1 MRVSWWGAA
10 RGTLT
15 SVHRDHDTRAAAPP
29 LHQLLDRVRQRQPA
43 TEGAG
48 GRVWRDDGEVVLTRV
63 APLLAVTLLALCA
76 VLVALGWLVTDV
88 LDDSAFGRADLALVR
103 DLAENR
109 TGALDAVTGAAT
121 WLANTTFVL
130 AVMVGGAAVAARRTR
145 RWVAPVFLVAAV
157 GGEKLVYLVVSLL
170 VGRDR
175 PPVPTLGYVHAT
187 TSFPSGHVGAAVALY
202 GSIALLLLW
211 SPGTSRAARVAAVA
225 VAVVA
230 PPLVGFA
237 RVYRG
242 VHYAT
247 DVVAG
252 SVMGAVWLTVIWY
265 VLARQFA
272 PDASARPQL
281 HRTTA
286 TA

>member
-15 SVHRDHDTRAAAPP
+15 SVRRDHDTRAAAPP

-48 GRVWRDDGEVVLTRV
+48 GRVWRDDAEVVLTRV

-145 RWVAPVFLVAAV
+145 RWVAPVFLVVAV

-272 PDASARPQL
+272 PYASARPQL